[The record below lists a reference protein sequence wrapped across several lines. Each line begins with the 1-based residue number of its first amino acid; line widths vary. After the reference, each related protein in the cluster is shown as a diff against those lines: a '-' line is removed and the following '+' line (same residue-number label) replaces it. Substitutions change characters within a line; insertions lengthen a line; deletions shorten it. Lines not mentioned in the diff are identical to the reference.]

1 MKSLRTAWMFAVLVV
16 CIGAVAVPAG
26 ATTIKSASGYGQFDP
41 NFSNCFSSGSPCE
54 AFQATGTTLVVNGNT
69 ESILQVTGG
78 SNSFSGLSSLDLF
91 DFGAVQAGT
100 VISLPFQSWGLL
112 TCGNGFGSGAV
123 STAFDSGGP
132 ANTISGLPCTPIDD
146 VSGTGTALFGGSTL
160 YLTADAAGNNVA
172 FTILG
177 NGSIQFDSSFTDA
190 AFWFT
195 PDSSTV
201 PTPEPTSIALLGTG
215 LATLIGLRR
224 RKR

>member
-1 MKSLRTAWMFAVLVV
+1 MKSVRTAWMFAVSVV
-16 CIGAVAVPAG
+16 CIGVVAVPAR

-78 SNSFSGLSSLDLF
+78 INSSFDLF
-91 DFGAVQAGT
+91 DFGAVQGGT

-146 VSGTGTALFGGSTL
+146 VTGTGTALFGGSTL
-160 YLTADAAGNNVA
+160 YLTTDAAGNNVA

-201 PTPEPTSIALLGTG
+201 PTPEPASLALLGTG
-215 LATLIGLRR
+215 LTILAGGKMRR
-224 RKR
+224 RKRA